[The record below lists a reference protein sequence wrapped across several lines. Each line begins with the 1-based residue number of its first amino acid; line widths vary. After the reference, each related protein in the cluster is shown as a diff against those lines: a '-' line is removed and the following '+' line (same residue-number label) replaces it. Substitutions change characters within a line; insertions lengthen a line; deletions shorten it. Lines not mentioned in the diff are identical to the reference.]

1 MKKRGMIITSMLIIS
16 LMMSGCGT
24 ALDNNESS
32 NNGNSVSAAEAAS
45 TEESVADE
53 TSKGESTASDEDGD
67 SKAESLNSSKDND
80 TTTENSTVVGNS
92 VADETTIT
100 EMFTDRD
107 RDASYDESE
116 AINIKLNQTTAAISD
131 ASSGSSKNTS
141 DTSAVSIDGS
151 LITIKKEGVYV
162 FSGTLSDGQIVVDA
176 GDSDKVQIVLN
187 GADITC
193 SNSACIYV
201 KNADKTFITLV
212 DGTTNNLCDT
222 GAAYEADGEE
232 RVDGVIYSKDDVT
245 FNGQGSLSINAGYNH
260 GIVGNDDVKITAG
273 TYTITA
279 TGKGVKANDSIRVLD
294 GNISISSKDDALHTS
309 NGDEDGKGYIYIA
322 GGTFDLSSEDD
333 GIHAEKDLT
342 IDGGIINVAK
352 SYEGIEGATIT
363 INGGDIDVV
372 ASDDGMNAT
381 GTSQTAAA
389 TESGKDAFGESSPFD
404 GNQAS
409 NNDGS
414 APSMDD
420 REWDFD
426 GKFGRGMGGGG
437 MMDAV
442 EDAVL
447 TINGGN
453 IYVNASGDGID
464 SNGYLYVYGGTTVVD
479 GPENDG
485 NGSLDTG
492 YEGII
497 YGGTIIAAGSSG
509 MAETFSAESKEY
521 SILYN
526 FSETLSA
533 GTQIQ
538 LLDSSGNVIS
548 THTTAKTANSI
559 VIASPDIKEG
569 KYTIKAGDSE
579 EEITVSSIS
588 TSAGAA
594 GGFGGGFGG
603 GNMGGKRFDDNF
615 TPQNENGTGSDE
627 ETEYY

>member
-1 MKKRGMIITSMLIIS
+1 MIITSMLIIS

-32 NNGNSVSAAEAAS
+32 NNGNSVSVAEAAP
-45 TEESVADE
+45 TEESAADE
-53 TSKGESTASDEDGD
+53 ASKGESTASDGDGD
-67 SKAESLNSSKDND
+67 SK
-80 TTTENSTVVGNS
+80 
-92 VADETTIT
+92 ADETTIT

-116 AINIKLNQTTAAISD
+116 AIT
-131 ASSGSSKNTS
+131 SSGSSKNTS

-201 KNADKTFITLV
+201 KNADKTFITLA

-232 RVDGVIYSKDDVT
+232 KVDGVIYSKDDVT
-245 FNGQGSLSINAGYNH
+245 FNGQGSLSISAGYNH

-389 TESGKDAFGESSPFD
+389 TESGKDAFD
-404 GNQAS
+404 GNQTA

-447 TINGGN
+447 TINGGD

-615 TPQNENGTGSDE
+615 NPQNENGTGSDE
-627 ETEYY
+627 KTEYY